1 MTQEQLRMQMLAG
14 IITESQ
20 YKEKIEEWGGGI
32 PDDPNSYFG
41 KIDAKRKA
49 KNAEWE
55 ERNKLPFSSRKT
67 VEAGD
72 IVEYDGKKWM
82 IMYIYDDGDV
92 DLKLTQPFRDE
103 MGITKIGDPRAYAEK
118 VPRSEIR

>member
-14 IITESQ
+14 IITEGQ

-32 PDDPNSYFG
+32 PENPDSYFG
-41 KIDAKRKA
+41 KMNAKRRA

-55 ERNKLPFSSRKT
+55 ERNSQPITSRDKII
-67 VEAGD
+67 AGD

-82 IMYIYDDGDV
+82 IMYIYEDGDL
-92 DLKLTQPFRDE
+92 DLKMLQSYKDE
-103 MGITKIGDPRAYAEK
+103 MGITKVGDPRGYAEK
-118 VPRSEIR
+118 VPRSEVK